1 VRGNLFDWL
10 GDAVLRFDRRG
21 RLLAANSLAIELI
34 GTGLELGDSWEALM
48 GAVAPGATEQIR
60 AAVPIAMGEA
70 GFWRGQIKL
79 HDPAGH
85 GEVFTAVLAPDN
97 PNGETEP
104 DAQGHFDETPAGYLL
119 IFRSLAETRRRES
132 AERELTARDEF
143 VARLGH
149 ELRTPLNAVLGFAQ
163 LLELEELPRD
173 QRDGIE
179 RILTAGRHMQ
189 ALLDDVLDLARV
201 RTGGVDLDVGP
212 VRVLEVVRGVVDLIQ
227 PLADKRGIRRY
238 IEPADDLVA
247 MLDRRRLWQ
256 VLLNLI
262 GNAVKY
268 GREGGTLRVG
278 VSSLGADQLRIE
290 VSDDGPGME
299 PDQLDRLFRPF
310 ERLGAERTGVEGTGL
325 GLALS
330 RALTAAMGGTLS
342 ASSKLG
348 SGSTFALDLEAVG
361 TGLLAELAGDDPKIT
376 SAVVLHVSADAD
388 ARALVSQALRSRLAI
403 DVISVKRAA
412 VALDAVQRS
421 QPALV
426 IIDAELPDA
435 VGTELLHRL
444 NGDPFSALV
453 PKIVLSAD
461 ADPRVHLRLRAA
473 GAVQVVQ
480 LPLDVRGFVEMVG
493 ELVRRPGLLGGES
506 EN

>member
-1 VRGNLFDWL
+1 M
-10 GDAVLRFDRRG
+10 RFDHLG
-21 RLLAANSLAIELI
+21 RFTAANAPAMELI
-34 GTGLELGDSWEALM
+34 GEGVANGDTWVAFVD
-48 GAVAPGATEQIR
+48 AVAPGLTEHIR
-60 AAVPIAMGEA
+60 SVVTRAMKQD
-70 GFWRGQIKL
+70 GFWRGQLKL
-79 HDPAGH
+79 RNAAGH
-85 GEVFTAVLAPDN
+85 SEMFTAVLAFDSPSSE
-97 PNGETEP
+97 GERDE
-104 DAQGHFDETPAGYLL
+104 QGELPAGPTRYLL
-119 IFRSLAETRRRES
+119 VFKSLAETRRRES

-143 VARLGH
+143 VAHLGH

-179 RILTAGRHMQ
+179 RILMAGRHMQ

-238 IEPADDLVA
+238 IEPAEDLVA

-268 GREGGTLRVG
+268 GREGGSVRVG
-278 VSSLGADQLRIE
+278 VTSLGPDRLRIE
-290 VSDDGPGME
+290 VADDGIGME
-299 PDQLDRLFRPF
+299 ADQLDRLFRPF

-330 RALTAAMGGTLS
+330 LALAAAMGGTLS
-342 ASSKLG
+342 ATSKLG

-361 TGLLAELAGDDPKIT
+361 SDVVAELAGDDPKVT
-376 SAVVLHVSADAD
+376 AVVLHVSADPN
-388 ARALVSQALRSRLAI
+388 ARALVSQALRSRLST
-403 DVISVKRAA
+403 DVVSVDRAA
-412 VALDAVQRS
+412 LALDALQRS
-421 QPALV
+421 QPSVV

-453 PKIVLSAD
+453 PKIVLSTET
-461 ADPRVHLRLRAA
+461 DPRVHLRLRAA
-473 GAVQVVQ
+473 GAHQVVQ
-480 LPLDVRGFVEMVG
+480 LPLDVRAFVETIG
-493 ELVRRPGLLGGES
+493 ELIRRGVGVELPGGDPGGQPR
-506 EN
+506 

>member
-1 VRGNLFDWL
+1 MRGNLFDWL
-10 GDAVLRFDRRG
+10 GDAVLRFDHDG
-21 RLLAANSLAIELI
+21 HLIAANSLAFELL
-34 GTGLELGDSWEALM
+34 GSSCELGNSWEALIST
-48 GAVAPGATEQIR
+48 VAPGATEQIR
-60 AAVPIAMGEA
+60 AAVPFAMGEA
-70 GFWRGQIKL
+70 GFWRGQITL

-85 GEVFTAVLAPDN
+85 GEVFTAVLAADN
-97 PNGETEP
+97 PNGETER
-104 DAQGHFDETPAGYLL
+104 DEKGRYEAPPGYLL
-119 IFRSLAETRRRES
+119 NFRSLAETRRRES

-143 VARLGH
+143 VAHLGH

-238 IEPADDLVA
+238 IEPAEDLVA

-262 GNAVKY
+262 GNGVKY

-278 VSSLGADQLRIE
+278 VSSLGADRLRIE

-348 SGSTFALDLEAVG
+348 SGSTFALDLEAAG
-361 TGLLAELAGDDPKIT
+361 SGLLAELAGEDPKIT
-376 SAVVLHVSADAD
+376 SAVVLHVSADPD
-388 ARALVSQALRSRLAI
+388 ARALVAQALRSRLAI
-403 DVISVKRAA
+403 DVISVARAA

-421 QPALV
+421 QPSLV

-444 NGDPFSALV
+444 NGNPFSALV
-453 PKIVLSAD
+453 PKIVLSTD
-461 ADPRVHLRLRAA
+461 VDPRVHLRLRAA
-473 GAVQVVQ
+473 GAHQVVL

-493 ELVRRPGLLGGES
+493 ELIRRPGLLGAEP